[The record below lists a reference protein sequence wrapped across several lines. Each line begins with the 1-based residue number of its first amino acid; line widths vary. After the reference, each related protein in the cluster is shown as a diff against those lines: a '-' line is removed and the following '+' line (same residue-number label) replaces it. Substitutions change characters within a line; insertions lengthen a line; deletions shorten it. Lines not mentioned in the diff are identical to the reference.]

1 MVASGLSVA
10 LKFARAAAWASA
22 AAQIS
27 DTLAGGLEMAA
38 VGLGVAA
45 GGLVGL
51 HPVSSTTAVA
61 SAMDPTVIACG
72 LDIWRLLSQLGSPP
86 SSGASKGISIVCP
99 GARADLI
106 RRG

>member
-1 MVASGLSVA
+1 MA

-72 LDIWRLLSQLGSPP
+72 LDI
-86 SSGASKGISIVCP
+86 
-99 GARADLI
+99 
-106 RRG
+106 